1 MKIGFTCSTFDLF
14 HAGHVAMLK
23 EAKRQCDY
31 LIVGLQTD
39 PTIDRPLEKNKPIQS
54 VFERFVQIDACKYV
68 DEIVVYSTE
77 KELID
82 IFLSYPIDIRIL
94 GVEYQGRD
102 FTGKTECL
110 DRGIDF
116 YFNDRKH
123 SFSTTELRQRVYN
136 IEKLRMDQIKFEAA
150 KVIDKPP
157 TALYNKQALKD
168 FDNEFEEHAWQKPSR
183 TNT

>member
-110 DRGIDF
+110 NRGIDF

-136 IEKLRMDQIKFEAA
+136 IEKTRLEQIKQAGL
-150 KVIDKPP
+150 VIDKVPV
-157 TALYNKQALKD
+157 ALYNQKSIDVD
-168 FDNEFEEHAWQKPSR
+168 FQEHAWHSNQSP